1 MDAQQVAALLRR
13 VADADASRD
22 RARAEAASWLKQL
35 QAEQAAHA
43 ATKAAAA
50 AAAAS
55 AASAAA
61 AAVAA
66 TEADF
71 RAKLHASHMRELD
84 ADIARDVTLVELRR
98 GHVAEVAAARTSERK
113 RLQAAVGPGLLLL
126 EETGRGLRR
135 RLATVEEV
143 ASEER
148 MMVWDRL
155 AAMPAGSSDI
165 FFQQ

>member
-1 MDAQQVAALLRR
+1 M
-13 VADADASRD
+13 
-22 RARAEAASWLKQL
+22 
-35 QAEQAAHA
+35 
-43 ATKAAAA
+43 
-50 AAAAS
+50 
-55 AASAAA
+55 
-61 AAVAA
+61 AA

-71 RAKLHASHMRELD
+71 RSRLHASHTRELD

-126 EETGRGLRR
+126 EETGRELRR

-143 ASEER
+143 AAEER
-148 MMVWDRL
+148 MIVWDRL
-155 AAMPAGSSDI
+155 AAMPAASRDI